1 VYAQER
7 EIGWWPMKQKVIPLV
22 QMGVGVR
29 DSNDAERSL
38 LLTAGFA
45 TAECCHCCC
54 HCHHHHCCCY
64 CWESN
69 HCAGL
74 HIQKMT
80 SNYIINIDQCSQ
92 NLSIYKLS
100 VSQMF
105 KVTLLRTMFI
115 IL

>member
-1 VYAQER
+1 
-7 EIGWWPMKQKVIPLV
+7 MKQKVIPLV
-22 QMGVGVR
+22 RKSVGVR
-29 DSNDAERSL
+29 DLNDAERNL

-74 HIQKMT
+74 HIQNMT
-80 SNYIINIDQCSQ
+80 SNHIINTDLCSQ
-92 NLSIYKLS
+92 HLSIYKLFHECS
-100 VSQMF
+100 KYMNTF
-105 KVTLLRTMFI
+105 KDNVHNFVKECLETGL
-115 IL
+115 